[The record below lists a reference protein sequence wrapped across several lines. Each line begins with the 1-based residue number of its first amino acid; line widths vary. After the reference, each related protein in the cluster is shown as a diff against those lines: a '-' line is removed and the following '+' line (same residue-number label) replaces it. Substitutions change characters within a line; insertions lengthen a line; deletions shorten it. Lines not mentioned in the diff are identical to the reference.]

1 MTKSLDL
8 GSGPTPKNPFGAS
21 EVFGIDVR
29 EDLEKNI
36 LCADLAVEKIPF
48 GDDVFD
54 FVSAFDF
61 LEHVPRI
68 LYLPARR
75 NAFVELMNEIFR
87 VLKPGGFFLSSTP
100 VYPHPAAFRDPTH
113 VNIITEETFSLY
125 FDWQHRL
132 AAPYGFYGSFLVA
145 QQEVRGAHLF
155 TILRKV
161 VL

>member
-1 MTKSLDL
+1 L
-8 GSGPTPKNPFGAS
+8 
-21 EVFGIDVR
+21 R
-29 EDLEKNI
+29 
-36 LCADLAVEKIPF
+36 ADLAVEKIPF
-48 GDDVFD
+48 GEDMFD

-68 LYLPARR
+68 LYLPHRR

-125 FDWQHRL
+125 FDYQHRL
-132 AAPYGFYGSFLVA
+132 AAAYGFYGSFIVA